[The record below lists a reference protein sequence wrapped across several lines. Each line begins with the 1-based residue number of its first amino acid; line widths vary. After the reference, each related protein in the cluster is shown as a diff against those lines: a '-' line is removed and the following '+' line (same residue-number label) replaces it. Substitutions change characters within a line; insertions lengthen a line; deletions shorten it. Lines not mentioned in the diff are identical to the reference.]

1 MKYFL
6 LLVGGI
12 LGISL
17 INCSFNE
24 AMLPSMPNF
33 QTLSPLIS
41 LIQKNQTTTPSPP
54 VTVSSNHTIQ
64 INTTNMDPL
73 CTPECYL
80 NCQAHFLDI
89 TEQKYCII
97 NVCKCEVIG
106 EGTSIQNS
114 NPIQINN
121 TNSPK
126 PTFLISNIINTNK
139 KEKSLLFP
147 SFNLIFLAFLDY
159 EFWAAFFICSSNNK
173 NISLSDNK
181 NYYGEDGNL
190 YQKLISDEKEEED
203 NKKSY

>member
-1 MKYFL
+1 MNYFL
-6 LLVGGI
+6 LLVGWV

-41 LIQKNQTTTPSPP
+41 LIQKNETAPLSPP

-89 TEQKYCII
+89 IEEKYCII

-106 EGTSIQNS
+106 EGTSIQNP

-121 TNSPK
+121 TNSSK
-126 PTFLISNIINTNK
+126 PTFLVKKIINREK

-147 SFNLIFLAFLDY
+147 SFNLIFLAFFIY
-159 EFWAAFFICSSNNK
+159 ELWATFFICGEHNK
-173 NISLSDNK
+173 NISLHDNK

-190 YQKLISDEKEEED
+190 YQKLISDEKEGED
-203 NKKSY
+203 NRKNY

>member
-1 MKYFL
+1 MNYFL
-6 LLVGGI
+6 LLVGGV

-41 LIQKNQTTTPSPP
+41 LIQKNETTTPSPP

-64 INTTNMDPL
+64 INTKNMDPL

-80 NCQAHFLDI
+80 NCQAHFLGI

-97 NVCKCEVIG
+97 NVCKCEIIG

-114 NPIQINN
+114 NPIQNNN

-126 PTFLISNIINTNK
+126 PTFLVNNIISREK

-147 SFNLIFLAFLDY
+147 SFNLIFLAFFSY
-159 EFWAAFFICSSNNK
+159 EFWAVFFICTDHNK
-173 NISLSDNK
+173 KISLPDNK

-203 NKKSY
+203 NRKSY